1 MGYRTGRIH
10 GKTAPNL
17 HSKPAQ
23 QTGTTHRHNTPAQHT
38 RTTHRHNKPHIT
50 GSKAAV
56 DFDAAHIPVTLRL
69 MSDRN
74 TAVITLLLL
83 ACSPN
88 PRDEA
93 IVTDT
98 VSETAPQPAPQ
109 QSPPDTAW

>member
-10 GKTAPNL
+10 GKTAP
-17 HSKPAQ
+17 KPAQ
-23 QTGTTHRHNTPAQHT
+23 QTGTANRHNTPAQHT
-38 RTTHRHNKPHIT
+38 RTTSRHNKPHIT

-56 DFDAAHIPVTLRL
+56 DLDAAHIPVTLRL
-69 MSDRN
+69 MSNRN
-74 TAVITLLLL
+74 TAVIALLLL

-109 QSPPDTAW
+109 QSPPDTAWVV